1 MAGPNEELE
10 LYLKKSRKDKLMC
23 KDAADP
29 YRCLFDSNALF
40 SFCSLPQSAH
50 R

>member
-10 LYLKKSRKDKLMC
+10 LHLKKSRKDKLMC

-29 YRCLFDSNALF
+29 YKMFIW
-40 SFCSLPQSAH
+40 
-50 R
+50 